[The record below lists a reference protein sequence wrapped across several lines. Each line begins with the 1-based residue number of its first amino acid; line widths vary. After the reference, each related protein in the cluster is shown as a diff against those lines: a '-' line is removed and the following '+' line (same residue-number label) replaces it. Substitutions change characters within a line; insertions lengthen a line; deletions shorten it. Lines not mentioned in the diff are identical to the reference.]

1 MGAPVRRPQRLLLPI
16 DHDLTGY
23 AASMELLVILAI
35 PVAVAAVIIYRK
47 ATGKHPNEPLTPDN
61 DGE

>member
-1 MGAPVRRPQRLLLPI
+1 MPI
-16 DHDLTGY
+16 DQHRTGY

-35 PVAVAAVIIYRK
+35 PVLVAAVIIYRK
-47 ATGKHPNEPLTPDN
+47 ATGKRPNEPLTPDN

>member
-1 MGAPVRRPQRLLLPI
+1 MRKSRTTLLPI
-16 DHDLTGY
+16 DRHRTGY

-35 PVAVAAVIIYRK
+35 PIAVAAVILYRK